1 MRSVLLLSVVVTAA
15 IISAVG
21 QAAASQADQ
30 SKQNLCTVAGRV
42 VTAAE
47 GTPLKSVQ
55 VMLTAENPGR
65 ERRTYG
71 ATSDASGVFVLKNV
85 PPGRYRL
92 FAERTGYV
100 SQQYHSAD
108 TQSGAVLGLQPRQ
121 QVSDILFR
129 LVLAAVVTGRVTD
142 DDEEPMAGIRVMA
155 LRRPTEDER
164 EDEETFG
171 SRKADQ
177 LVPAGSALTDDRGQ
191 YRIFG
196 LKAGDYYLQA
206 TESLQPPQD
215 FPAGQDYFLREAL
228 GAEFAP
234 VYYPGVLQRGQAETI
249 ALRPGDEAQ
258 VDFSMR
264 HVKTVEISG
273 RVLTPGG
280 KPANAMVEL
289 QDAGV
294 EDYFEGHNTNTDAE
308 GKFQLKGVPP
318 GSYVL
323 MAYQQS
329 SDSAYYPAARQ
340 ELTVGSDNIES
351 ITIAL
356 SRGTD
361 FTGKVT
367 MQGLARPYY
376 LNVSLRVIG
385 EKDWSYYGDQVKP
398 DGSFELKGVPEG
410 NYAVMVSG
418 EDENH
423 WYVKSARLG
432 TDDVLEHGLTVEK
445 GASGTLEIVISAARG
460 QLEGTVMQDD
470 KPAVGARVRVVPDPE
485 TPYNRMRRRDT
496 TTDQNGQFVLPG
508 IAPGKFRV
516 TARSPADPTGEEAKT
531 DPQLVT
537 LSENE
542 HKTVQLK
549 LVAAQNQ

>member
-15 IISAVG
+15 ISSALG

-206 TESLQPPQD
+206 TESLRPPED
-215 FPAGQDYFLREAL
+215 FPAGQDYWVRESL
-228 GAEFAP
+228 GTEFAP

-264 HVKTVEISG
+264 HARTMEISG
-273 RVLTPGG
+273 RVLTPDG
-280 KPANAMVEL
+280 KPANAMVDL

-323 MAYQQS
+323 LAYQQG
-329 SDSAYYPAARQ
+329 DDNMYYPTARQ
-340 ELTVGSDNIES
+340 EVTVGSDNIDS
-351 ITIAL
+351 LTIAL
-356 SRGTD
+356 TRGTD

-376 LNVSLRVIG
+376 LNVSLRAIG
-385 EKDWSYYGDQVKP
+385 GKDWGYYGGEVKP
-398 DGSFELKGVPEG
+398 DGSFELKAVPEG

-418 EDENH
+418 EDENR

-445 GASGTLEIVISAARG
+445 GAGGTLEIVISAARG

-508 IAPGKFRV
+508 IAPGKYRV
-516 TARSPADPTGEEAKT
+516 SARSPADPTGEEAKA

-549 LVAAQNQ
+549 LVAPQNQ